1 MTLRE
6 ARLRGAAHAAGAGL
20 REVTGGE
27 EETLGA
33 KVGEE
38 VALSVVPSSLIN
50 PGLVGVQTK
59 EGGVGS
65 EEGEVVTARVALL
78 REEGNSCGVPKV

>member
-6 ARLRGAAHAAGAGL
+6 ARLRWAAHAAGAGL

-50 PGLVGVQTK
+50 PGLVGVQSK
-59 EGGVGS
+59 EGR
-65 EEGEVVTARVALL
+65 EGGDG
-78 REEGNSCGVPKV
+78 REL